1 MAIISDFN
9 EEETTPQTTTNTV
22 VSTNA
27 NNPPQQP
34 PSEENKP
41 ERLIPNK
48 NNGLD
53 MDNYSWGQSLEE
65 VTINVPVPKGTKA
78 RFMTF
83 EIKNTSIK
91 LYLKNQETPIL
102 EGDFFKPVK
111 TEESFWSLE
120 DGSNVSIL
128 LTKVDKMDWWKSLFE
143 GGPVID
149 TQKVEPE
156 PSKLS
161 DLDLETRSTVE
172 KMMFDQR
179 QKEMGLPTS
188 KEIEDQS
195 MMKKMME
202 QHPEMAKQFANAKMM
217 GNMG

>member
-1 MAIISDFN
+1 M
-9 EEETTPQTTTNTV
+9 
-22 VSTNA
+22 
-27 NNPPQQP
+27 
-34 PSEENKP
+34 EN
-41 ERLIPNK
+41 
-48 NNGLD
+48 
-53 MDNYSWGQSLEE
+53 YTWGQSLEE
-65 VTINVPVPKGTKA
+65 VTINVPVPKGTKGA
-78 RFMTF
+78 FIQC
-83 EIKNTSIK
+83 EIKKTHIK
-91 LYLKNQETPIL
+91 VGLKGKETPIL
-102 EGDFFKPVK
+102 EGVLFKPVK
-111 TEESFWSLE
+111 TEDSFWSLE

-128 LTKVDKMDWWKSLFE
+128 LTKVDRQDWWKSLLE

-179 QKEMGLPTS
+179 QKELGLPTS
-188 KEIEDQS
+188 KEIENQS

-217 GNMG
+217 GNKMG